1 MLHSL
6 EISTTLFPRGHMKQ
20 IQAESIA
27 HERLARRRFLTQ
39 AGIFSFGAAATLTM
53 GSRAARAERDS
64 AAEAAQESAQAKDTV
79 KEIFTAALIAE
90 DLAST
95 FYYNGLTSPV
105 IQDPNL
111 AGPGG
116 SANNVT
122 SAGNAGNVNYL
133 QAALTQ
139 ELQHASLFR
148 SLLGISSPNGDPVQ
162 TFYFP
167 AGTFDTLA
175 AFTGMLDALENAFIG
190 AYLNAI
196 QEFAAKSANKHR
208 GDGAWREPADRA
220 YTAEQLDY
228 FAKVAATIMGV
239 ESEHR
244 VLGRVISNSNP
255 ANNLNYESTDGLNAV
270 YNGPNSAVAA
280 LTPFLSSSTGPGYSF
295 ETVILNQASVSLPVN
310 GGPPS
315 F

>member
-1 MLHSL
+1 MTTLQLPGSID
-6 EISTTLFPRGHMKQ
+6 EISKQ
-20 IQAESIA
+20 
-27 HERLARRRFLTQ
+27 RLARRKFLSQ
-39 AGIFSFGAAATLTM
+39 AGLFSLGAAATLTL
-53 GSRAARAERDS
+53 GSQRAAADEKESQAEGTEEIEQS
-64 AAEAAQESAQAKDTV
+64 KDTV

-90 DLAST
+90 DLATT
-95 FYYNGLTSPV
+95 FYYNGLVGPV

-116 SANNVT
+116 TAINVS
-122 SAGNAGNVNYL
+122 SAGNPGNVNYL

-139 ELQHASLFR
+139 EIDHANLFR
-148 SLLGISSPNGDPVQ
+148 SLLGISAASADPVQ

-167 AGTFDTLA
+167 AGSFDTLG
-175 AFTGMLDALENAFIG
+175 AFCGLLNALENAFIG

-196 QEFAAKSANKHR
+196 QEFAVKSSNVRAGFGR
-208 GDGAWREPADRA
+208 WRAPEDDG

-244 VLGRVISNSNP
+244 VLGRVISNTNP
-255 ANNLNYESTDGLNAV
+255 ANNLAYESTDGLNAV

-280 LTPFLSSSTGPGYSF
+280 LTPFLTSTTGPGYSL
-295 ETVILNQASVSLPVN
+295 ETALENQATVSLPVT
-310 GGPPS
+310 GAPPA

>member
-1 MLHSL
+1 MTTLHLPGSID
-6 EISTTLFPRGHMKQ
+6 EISKQ
-20 IQAESIA
+20 
-27 HERLARRRFLTQ
+27 RLARRKFLSQ
-39 AGIFSFGAAATLTM
+39 AGLFSLGAAATLTL
-53 GSRAARAERDS
+53 GTQNAKADEKESQ
-64 AAEAAQESAQAKDTV
+64 AEATEEIEQSKDTV

-90 DLAST
+90 DLATT
-95 FYYNGLTSPV
+95 FYYNGLVGPV

-116 SANNVT
+116 TAINVS
-122 SAGNAGNVNYL
+122 SAGNPGNVNYL

-139 ELQHASLFR
+139 EIDHANLFR
-148 SLLGISSPNGDPVQ
+148 SLLGISAASADPVQ

-167 AGTFDTLA
+167 AGSFDTLS
-175 AFTGMLDALENAFIG
+175 AFCGLLNALENAFIG

-196 QEFAAKSANKHR
+196 QEFAAKSSNIRAGFGR
-208 GDGAWREPADRA
+208 WRAPEDDG

-244 VLGRVISNSNP
+244 VLGRVISNTNP
-255 ANNLNYESTDGLNAV
+255 ANNLAYESTDGLNAV

-280 LTPFLSSSTGPGYSF
+280 LTPFLTSTTGPGYSL
-295 ETVILNQASVSLPVN
+295 ETALENQATVSLPVT
-310 GGPPS
+310 GAPPA

>member
-1 MLHSL
+1 MNHQDSPNSADA
-6 EISTTLFPRGHMKQ
+6 I
-20 IQAESIA
+20 IA
-27 HERLARRRFLTQ
+27 QRLARRKFLAQ
-39 AGIFSFGAAATLTM
+39 AGLFTLGGAAALTA
-53 GSRAARAERDS
+53 GTRTAFAKEHDS
-64 AAEAAQESAQAKDTV
+64 AAEAAQEAAQGMDTV

-95 FYYNGLTSPV
+95 FYYNALVGTV

-116 SANNVT
+116 TATNVS
-122 SAGNAGNVNYL
+122 SAGNSGNVAYL
-133 QAALTQ
+133 RAALTQ
-139 ELQHASLFR
+139 ELQHAALFR
-148 SLLGISSPNGDPVQ
+148 SLLGIPSAAQDPVQ

-167 AGTFDTLA
+167 AGTFDSLA
-175 AFTGMLDALENAFIG
+175 AFTGLLDALENAFIG

-196 QEFAAKSANKHR
+196 QEFAAKSANAHR

-220 YTAEQLDY
+220 YSKEQLDY
-228 FAKVAATIMGV
+228 FAKVSASIMGV
-239 ESEHR
+239 EAEHR
-244 VLGRVISNSNP
+244 VLGRVISGTDP

-270 YNGPNSAVAA
+270 YNGAHSAVAA
-280 LTPFLSSSTGPGYSF
+280 LTPFLTSSTGPGF
-295 ETVILNQASVSLPVN
+295 TLETAVMHQADVSLPIA

>member
-1 MLHSL
+1 MKTEELHSSL
-6 EISTTLFPRGHMKQ
+6 
-20 IQAESIA
+20 ESIA
-27 HERLARRRFLTQ
+27 QGRLARRKFLTQ
-39 AGIFSFGAAATLTM
+39 AGVFGLGAAATVTLAGASM
-53 GSRAARAERDS
+53 ARAEEKESS
-64 AAEAAQESAQAKDTV
+64 AESAQEAAQTKDTV

-95 FYYNGLTSPV
+95 FYYNGLIGAV

-116 SANNVT
+116 SATNVT

-139 ELQHASLFR
+139 ELQHAALFR
-148 SLLGISSPNGDPVQ
+148 SLLGISAPAQDPVQ

-175 AFTGMLDALENAFIG
+175 NFTGMLNALENAFIG

-196 QEFAAKSANKHR
+196 QEFAAKAARMRTAR
-208 GDGAWREPADRA
+208 GDWSEPGDKR
-220 YTAEQLDY
+220 YTPEQLDY
-228 FAKVAATIMGV
+228 FAKVAASIMGV

-255 ANNLNYESTDGLNAV
+255 ANNLNYEGTDGLNAV
-270 YNGPNSAVAA
+270 YNGPHSAVAA
-280 LTPFLSSSTGPGYSF
+280 LTPFLTSSTGPGFSF
-295 ETVILNQASVSLPVN
+295 EAAIMNQAGVSLPVS

>member
-1 MLHSL
+1 MQELHS
-6 EISTTLFPRGHMKQ
+6 SV
-20 IQAESIA
+20 ESIA
-27 HERLARRRFLTQ
+27 LERLARRKFLTQ
-39 AGIFSFGAAATLTM
+39 AGLLGLGAAASLTLGGT
-53 GSRAARAERDS
+53 RIARADES
-64 AAEAAQESAQAKDTV
+64 ESPQEAAQEAAQGKDTV

-95 FYYNGLTSPV
+95 FYYNGLIGTV

-116 SANNVT
+116 SANNV
-122 SAGNAGNVNYL
+122 SSGGNAGNVNYL

-139 ELQHASLFR
+139 ELHHAALFR
-148 SLLGISSPNGDPVQ
+148 SLLGMTEGRQDPVQ
-162 TFYFP
+162 TFHFP
-167 AGTFDTLA
+167 AGTFDTLS
-175 AFTGMLDALENAFIG
+175 AFTGTLNALENAFIG

-196 QEFAAKSANKHR
+196 QEFAAKSANMKA
-208 GDGAWREPADRA
+208 GDGAWREPADSA

-228 FAKVAATIMGV
+228 FAKVSATIMGV

-255 ANNLNYESTDGLNAV
+255 ANNINYEGTDGLNAV
-270 YNGPNSAVAA
+270 YNGPKSAVAA
-280 LTPFLSSSTGPGYSF
+280 LTPFLTSSTGPGYSF
-295 ETVILNQASVSLPVN
+295 ETVLINQASVSLPIV

>member
-1 MLHSL
+1 MLELQS
-6 EISTTLFPRGHMKQ
+6 SV
-20 IQAESIA
+20 ESIA
-27 HERLARRRFLTQ
+27 QERLARRKFLTR
-39 AGIFSFGAAATLTM
+39 AGLFSLGAAATITL
-53 GSRAARAERDS
+53 GGPSLARADEKESS
-64 AAEAAQESAQAKDTV
+64 AEKTEEAEQAKDTV

-95 FYYNGLTSPV
+95 FYYNGLVGTV

-116 SANNVT
+116 SATNVS

-139 ELQHASLFR
+139 ELDHAALFR
-148 SLLGISSPNGDPVQ
+148 SLLGIKDASADPVQ

-167 AGTFDTLA
+167 AGAFDSLS
-175 AFTGMLDALENAFIG
+175 AFTGLLDALENAFIG

-196 QEFAAKSANKHR
+196 QEFATKSAKMR
-208 GDGAWREPADRA
+208 SGDSRWRASVDDG
-220 YTAEQLDY
+220 YSAEELDY
-228 FAKVAATIMGV
+228 FAKVSATIMGV

-255 ANNLNYESTDGLNAV
+255 ANNRAYETTDGLNAV
-270 YNGPNSAVAA
+270 YNGPHSAVAA
-280 LTPFLSSSTGPGYSF
+280 LTPFLTSSTGPGFSF
-295 ETVILNQASVSLPVN
+295 ATALANQGTVSLPIA
-310 GGPPS
+310 GGPPA

>member
-1 MLHSL
+1 MQNL
-6 EISTTLFPRGHMKQ
+6 Q
-20 IQAESIA
+20 IESIT

-39 AGIFSFGAAATLTM
+39 AGLFGLGTAATFTL
-53 GSRAARAERDS
+53 GGQLAQAERES
-64 AAEAAQESAQAKDTV
+64 AAETAQEAAQGKDTV

-95 FYYNGLTSPV
+95 FYYNGLIGAV

-116 SANNVT
+116 SATNV
-122 SAGNAGNVNYL
+122 SSSGNAGNVNYL

-148 SLLGISSPNGDPVQ
+148 SLLGISSAGQDPVQ

-167 AGTFDTLA
+167 ARTFDTLA
-175 AFTGMLDALENAFIG
+175 AFTGILDALENAFIG

-196 QEFAAKSANKHR
+196 QEFAAKSANKHA
-208 GDGAWREPADRA
+208 GDGTWREPADKA

-255 ANNLNYESTDGLNAV
+255 ANNLITKAPMG
-270 YNGPNSAVAA
+270 
-280 LTPFLSSSTGPGYSF
+280 
-295 ETVILNQASVSLPVN
+295 
-310 GGPPS
+310 
-315 F
+315 

>member
-1 MLHSL
+1 
-6 EISTTLFPRGHMKQ
+6 MKNQ
-20 IQAESIA
+20 ELLGPIASIA
-27 HERLARRRFLTQ
+27 QERLARRKFLTQ
-39 AGIFSFGAAATLTM
+39 AGVLGMGAAAATLTI
-53 GSRAARAERDS
+53 GGAKSAFAADKDS
-64 AAEAAQESAQAKDTV
+64 PAESAQELAQSKDTV

-90 DLAST
+90 DLATT
-95 FYYNGLTSPV
+95 FYYNGLVGAV
-105 IQDPNL
+105 IEDPNL

-116 SANNVT
+116 TATSVS
-122 SAGNAGNVNYL
+122 SAGNLGNVNYI

-139 ELQHASLFR
+139 EIQHADLFR
-148 SLLGISSPNGDPVQ
+148 SLLGIKEASADPVQ

-175 AFTGMLDALENAFIG
+175 AFTGILNALENAFIG

-196 QEFAAKSANKHR
+196 QEFAAKSANKR
-208 GDGAWREPADRA
+208 ARDSAWREPADSA
-220 YTAEQLDY
+220 YSAEELDY
-228 FAKVAATIMGV
+228 FAKVSASIMGI

-270 YNGPNSAVAA
+270 YNGSNSAVAA
-280 LTPFLSSSTGPGYSF
+280 LTPFLTSSTGPGFSF
-295 ETVILNQASVSLPVN
+295 ESALLHQASVSIPVV
-310 GGPPS
+310 GGPPA